1 MKIKELFLK
10 IYLFLL
16 ILCIFSLIILS
27 VLGNKNRIG
36 YLGDFVFDEYQ
47 INYTL
52 KLNGLLDI
60 KEKFMLDGELDK
72 ESIKQFIFTND
83 SITNYSY
90 GFRIKY
96 YDKIFRNSDIY
107 GVYLD
112 INKILEDNNF
122 IKEIKIDDNGS
133 PFGNLISDKIITE
146 EKIDNVNYILKI
158 KSDIIKYSLIL
169 LIISLLFFINYLS
182 DKNKKIIFISYSIV
196 LIFLIV
202 AFIVF
207 YIIGMQKHKGYI
219 SDFKLIDKTSLGY
232 VYKAKLY
239 SKSIFYDNFIS
250 YISEKPIILQ
260 EKPNFIKNYGYSVE
274 IKDKPISYDKDVYIG
289 GDILL
294 AEVHSASNFIL
305 AQVYS
310 SSNGNVIYSN
320 SAEQNIFDY
329 NLQTSK
335 GEKYKVDLNI
345 KNINGN
351 GKKIY
356 FALDSVNGYYV
367 IPNTDNISEDYNIYS
382 AVVDIE
388 TSSDIYNSRIDFRF
402 PYGEIE
408 VESIKI
414 EQIEDNLYIKDS
426 NDIIITSYNKISKD
440 TYISNAY
447 YYTNVNPH
455 IYLILII
462 ALIILYILYYLNN
475 KEKVDNFINKKVFI
489 FITIALALI
498 IFAFHFWLCFPG
510 YYQIADHIGIMR
522 DVSKGVYSN
531 WHPVILYISLDIF
544 YHLFGYHTFYFT
556 LINLICFYTGISL
569 IIISLYLKFNKKRVI
584 LLFLL
589 SFIANIF
596 FFNIDQTKD
605 ATASTYIWLAY
616 SMIFFK
622 SLVDIKNKKIN
633 IAFYIAIYIVL
644 LLALLWRHNMIVTI
658 YPAFLVLTYLIL
670 KNREFQSTI
679 KYLLSYSSIMII
691 FAVLLILIHTIFPRI
706 FIKDLYPYKKITN
719 FMYIANIVSCSVPAN
734 DGSLIPNDWYVEGKT
749 FDDLK
754 EFYTNSYLNHMVA
767 DGFYFPHHKTQ
778 ILKFD
783 DLNNAKKVWI
793 RYILKY
799 PLNYIKHNILFA
811 NKLVNWP
818 MWTFTSQAI
827 QEKNTRYEEV
837 NTENYLFTD
846 KGISFS
852 KFREKTYTLLFNI
865 FPNIGSIYF
874 ILISALLFLISG
886 ILYIVKYKNNLILL
900 ITFSSSFS
908 AVATFVIVT
917 LFSPGPISRYFAPI
931 IYVSIISLISFI
943 TFVYSIDGLKILY
956 NKILFEKGYI

>member
-219 SDFKLIDKTSLGY
+219 SDFTLVDESSLGY

-239 SKSIFYDNFIS
+239 SESIFYDNFMS

-274 IKDKPISYDKDVYIG
+274 IKNKPISYKE
-289 GDILL
+289 DIYTG
-294 AEVHSASNFIL
+294 SNFIL
-305 AQVYS
+305 AKVYS
-310 SSNGNVIYSN
+310 SSNDNVIYSN
-320 SAEQNIFDY
+320 STEQNIFDY

-382 AVVDIE
+382 AVADIE

-414 EQIEDNLYIKDS
+414 EQTEDNLYIKDS
-426 NDIIITSYNKISKD
+426 NNIIITSYNKISKD
-440 TYISNAY
+440 TSINNAY
-447 YYTNVNPH
+447 YYTNINPH

-462 ALIILYILYYLNN
+462 ALIILYILYYLSN
-475 KEKVDNFINKKVFI
+475 KEKVDNFINKKIFI
-489 FITIALALI
+489 LITIALAFI

-522 DVSKGVYSN
+522 DASKGIYGN
-531 WHPVILYISLDIF
+531 WHPVILYIASDIF

-605 ATASTYIWLAY
+605 ATSSIYAWLAY

-622 SLVDIKNKKIN
+622 LLADIKNKKIN

-670 KNREFQSTI
+670 KNRKFQSTI
-679 KYLLSYSSIMII
+679 KYLLSYSSIMLI

-706 FIKDLYPYKKITN
+706 FIKDLSPYKKAVN
-719 FMYIANIVSCSVPAN
+719 FMYIANIASCSVLSD
-734 DGSLIPNDWYVEGKT
+734 DGSLIPNDWYAEGKT
-749 FDDLK
+749 FEDLK
-754 EFYTNSYLNHMVA
+754 EFYTNNYSNHMGA
-767 DGFYFPHHKTQ
+767 DGFYFPSHKTQ
-778 ILKFD
+778 IFKFEELRD
-783 DLNNAKKVWI
+783 VKKVWI
-793 RYILKY
+793 KYIFKY

-811 NKLVNWP
+811 HKLVNWP
-818 MWTFTSQAI
+818 IWQFSSNAI
-827 QEKNTRYEEV
+827 QEKNTRYEF
-837 NTENYLFTD
+837 NTENYIFTD

-865 FPNIGSIYF
+865 LPNIYSIYF
-874 ILISALLFLISG
+874 ILISSLLFLISG

-900 ITFSSSFS
+900 LAFSSSFS
-908 AVATFVIVT
+908 AVATFII
-917 LFSPGPISRYFAPI
+917 LIIFSPGPISRYFAPI
-931 IYVSIISLISFI
+931 IYISIISLISFI
-943 TFVYSIDGLKILY
+943 TFIYNVIGIKNYITKFYLKRNHI
-956 NKILFEKGYI
+956 NEKN

>member
-16 ILCIFSLIILS
+16 ILCIFTLIILS

-60 KEKFMLDGELDK
+60 KEKFTMDGELDK

-219 SDFKLIDKTSLGY
+219 SDFTLVDESSLGY

-239 SKSIFYDNFIS
+239 SESIFYDNFMS

-274 IKDKPISYDKDVYIG
+274 IKNKPISYKE
-289 GDILL
+289 DIYTG
-294 AEVHSASNFIL
+294 SNFIL
-305 AQVYS
+305 AKVYS
-310 SSNGNVIYSN
+310 SSNDNVIYSN
-320 SAEQNIFDY
+320 STEQNIFDY

-367 IPNTDNISEDYNIYS
+367 IPNTDNISEYYNIYS
-382 AVVDIE
+382 AVADIE

-414 EQIEDNLYIKDS
+414 EQTEDNLYIKDS

-510 YYQIADHIGIMR
+510 YYQIADHTGIMR

-531 WHPVILYISLDIF
+531 WHPVILYVSLDIF

-569 IIISLYLKFNKKRVI
+569 IIISLYLKFNIKRVI
-584 LLFLL
+584 SVFLL
-589 SFIANIF
+589 SFIYNLF
-596 FFNIDQTKD
+596 FFNMDQTKD

-706 FIKDLYPYKKITN
+706 FIRNMENSNKAILHIFLYQISACAVRSDDDSMISKQ
-719 FMYIANIVSCSVPAN
+719 
-734 DGSLIPNDWYVEGKT
+734 WYVEGKT
-749 FDDLK
+749 FEDLK
-754 EFYTNSYLNHMVA
+754 EFYTNNNYMIA
-767 DGFYFPHHKTQ
+767 DGVCWPSHKTQ
-778 ILKFD
+778 VFKYVFFD
-783 DLNNAKKVWI
+783 DTKKNWVK
-793 RYILKY
+793 YILKY
-799 PLNYIKHNILFA
+799 PLNYIKHNTLFA
-811 NKLVNWP
+811 YKLVNWP
-818 MWTFTSQAI
+818 VWVFTSQAI
-827 QEKNTRYEEV
+827 QEKNTRYEF
-837 NTENYLFTD
+837 NTENYIFSD

-852 KFREKTYTLLFNI
+852 KFREKTYTLLFNM
-865 FPNIGSIYF
+865 FPNIHNMYF
-874 ILISALLFLISG
+874 ILISSLLFLISG
-886 ILYIVKYKNNLILL
+886 ILYIIKYRNNLILL
-900 ITFSSSFS
+900 LAFSSSFS
-908 AVATFVIVT
+908 AVATFIILI
-917 LFSPGPISRYFAPI
+917 LFSPGPAGRYFAPI

-943 TFVYSIDGLKILY
+943 TFVYSIVGVKRLY
-956 NKILFEKGYI
+956 NKILFKKGNI

>member
-16 ILCIFSLIILS
+16 ILCIFTLIILS

-112 INKILEDNNF
+112 TDKILKDNNF
-122 IKEIKIDDNGS
+122 IKEIKIDENGS
-133 PFGNLISDKIITE
+133 PFGNLVSDKIITE

-219 SDFKLIDKTSLGY
+219 SDFTLVDESSLGY

-239 SKSIFYDNFIS
+239 SESIFYDNFMS

-274 IKDKPISYDKDVYIG
+274 IKNKPISYKE
-289 GDILL
+289 DIYTG
-294 AEVHSASNFIL
+294 SNFIL
-305 AQVYS
+305 AKVYS
-310 SSNGNVIYSN
+310 SSNDNVIYSN
-320 SAEQNIFDY
+320 STEQNIFDY

-367 IPNTDNISEDYNIYS
+367 IPNTDNISEYYNIYS

-388 TSSDIYNSRIDFRF
+388 TSSDIYNSGIDFRF

-414 EQIEDNLYIKDS
+414 EQTADNLYIKDS
-426 NDIIITSYNKISKD
+426 NNIIITSYNKISKD
-440 TYISNAY
+440 TSINNTY
-447 YYTNVNPH
+447 YYTNINPH

-462 ALIILYILYYLNN
+462 ALIILYILYYYSN
-475 KEKVDNFINKKVFI
+475 KEKVNNFINKKVFVL
-489 FITIALALI
+489 ITITLSFI
-498 IFAFHFWLCFPG
+498 IFVFHFWLCFPG
-510 YYQIADHIGIMR
+510 YYQIADQIGIMYN
-522 DVSKGVYSN
+522 VSKGIYSN
-531 WHPVILYISLDIF
+531 WHPVILYVASDIF
-544 YHLFGYHTFYFT
+544 YNLFGYNTFYFT
-556 LINLICFYTGISL
+556 LINLVCFYTGISL

-589 SFIANIF
+589 SFIPNIF
-596 FFNIDQTKD
+596 FFNMDQTKD
-605 ATASTYIWLAY
+605 ATASTYIWLVY

-622 SLVDIKNKKIN
+622 LLVNIKNKKIN
-633 IAFYIAIYIVL
+633 IAFYIVIYMVL

-670 KNREFQSTI
+670 KNRKFQSTV
-679 KYLLSYSSIMII
+679 KYLLSYFSIMII
-691 FAVLLILIHTIFPRI
+691 FAVLLIGIHTIFPRI
-706 FIKDLYPYKKITN
+706 FIKDLSYFKKATN
-719 FMYIANIVSCSVPAN
+719 FMYIANIASCSVPAN
-734 DGSLIPNDWYVEGKT
+734 DGALIPNEWYVEGKS

-754 EFYTNSYLNHMVA
+754 EFYTNSYLNHMIT
-767 DGFYFPHHKTQ
+767 DGFYFP
-778 ILKFD
+778 
-783 DLNNAKKVWI
+783 
-793 RYILKY
+793 
-799 PLNYIKHNILFA
+799 
-811 NKLVNWP
+811 
-818 MWTFTSQAI
+818 S
-827 QEKNTRYEEV
+827 
-837 NTENYLFTD
+837 
-846 KGISFS
+846 
-852 KFREKTYTLLFNI
+852 
-865 FPNIGSIYF
+865 
-874 ILISALLFLISG
+874 
-886 ILYIVKYKNNLILL
+886 
-900 ITFSSSFS
+900 
-908 AVATFVIVT
+908 
-917 LFSPGPISRYFAPI
+917 
-931 IYVSIISLISFI
+931 
-943 TFVYSIDGLKILY
+943 
-956 NKILFEKGYI
+956 